1 MVTRI
6 TIFYKILV
14 ILLYNFLHK
23 TLLLQHIK
31 HAFGD
36 NLNSAL
42 YVSLDKK
49 VCAASLFRA

>member
-1 MVTRI
+1 MVIRI

-14 ILLYNFLHK
+14 ILLYKFLHK